1 MEEGEEECGG
11 EWEDESG
18 EGLGETLLGEGPVG
32 VEDAWG
38 RLLEKRLYRLE
49 GYCPYRR
56 KVQRGVE
63 LGGLQK
69 KRPFQILR
77 SSISVNVRP
86 QQR

>member
-38 RLLEKRLYRLE
+38 
-49 GYCPYRR
+49 
-56 KVQRGVE
+56 
-63 LGGLQK
+63 
-69 KRPFQILR
+69 
-77 SSISVNVRP
+77 
-86 QQR
+86 